1 MKTKMILLMIGLFA
15 FGARSAQEYTID
27 TAHSEVGFSVKH
39 MVVSTV
45 RGNFTEFSGKIFY
58 DENEIG
64 NSSVEGVIKTASI
77 NTGNSKRDDHLRN
90 SDFLDAANHPE
101 ILFKTT
107 KVEKKGDG
115 FVAYGEMTMRGVTK
129 EIALDFEITGKVT
142 DPWGNERVG
151 LEARGVINRQDFGIS
166 WNNSLDNGGVVVS
179 NEVKLLIQA
188 ELIKKKAS

>member
-1 MKTKMILLMIGLFA
+1 MKIKMIVLMIGLLA

-27 TAHSEVGFSVKH
+27 AAHSEVGFSVKH
-39 MVVSTV
+39 MVVATV
-45 RGNFTEFSGKIFY
+45 RGNFTEFSGKIMY
-58 DENEIG
+58 DENDIS

-77 NTGNSKRDDHLRN
+77 NTGNSKRDEHLRN
-90 SDFLDAANHPE
+90 SDFFDAANHPE
-101 ILFKTT
+101 ILFKTK

-115 FVAYGEMTMRGVTK
+115 FVAIGDLTMRGVTK
-129 EIALDFEITGKVT
+129 EVALDFEITGKIT

-166 WNNSLDNGGVVVS
+166 WNNALDNGGVVVS

-188 ELIKKKAS
+188 ELIKKKQS

>member
-27 TAHSEVGFSVKH
+27 AAHSEVGFSVKH